1 MAFIPS
7 MWTAMFVEAAP
18 DESLDILGEQGWRA
32 VEVSTEHADMMRE
45 DEALVEPFAA
55 AAEKHQIALDQM
67 HAYIAADVAS
77 LDDARREHDMEAV
90 IGDLKSCAR
99 LGIPVAVI
107 HPGGHG
113 EISTYEELQQVN
125 HQRLESFARLAAV
138 CADVGVK
145 LAVENVADRP
155 PGSQGRRRYGAM
167 LEEVLQLCEEVAL
180 ELLGVCLDTSHANI
194 QGLDLPE
201 TIKLCGDKLWALHI
215 SDNHGTGDDHLIPG
229 YGEIE
234 WGPVVAALR
243 EIGYER
249 PFNLEVPGAR
259 RGDASLMAL
268 RSQHAL
274 EVCEQLLGED

>member
-18 DESLDILGEQGWRA
+18 DASLDILGEQGWRA
-32 VEVSTEHADMMRE
+32 VEVCTEHADTMRE
-45 DEALVEPFAA
+45 DEALLEPFAA

-67 HAYIAADVAS
+67 HAYIQADVAS

-113 EISTYEELQQVN
+113 EISSYEELAQVN
-125 HQRLESFARLAAV
+125 HRRLESFARLGGV
-138 CADVGVK
+138 CAEMGVK
-145 LAVENVADRP
+145 LAIENVPDHGGGP
-155 PGSQGRRRYGAM
+155 HGHRRFGGI
-167 LEEVLQLCEEVAL
+167 LEELLELCEQVSPDC
-180 ELLGVCLDTSHANI
+180 LGICLDTSHANWI
-194 QGLDLPE
+194 GLDIPD

-215 SDNHGTGDDHLIPG
+215 SDNHGTWDDHLIPG

-243 EIGYER
+243 EIGYDR

-268 RSQHAL
+268 RSHHAL
-274 EVCEQLLGED
+274 EVCQHLLA